1 MKRILFHL
9 LNISLCL
16 CIHINAAYGGSST
29 GLIDYDNYIHY
40 YDGEGETVA
49 VNGILYVLNADG
61 TATAI
66 GSPTSETGYNTLKS
80 EPYYDP
86 NSRMYY
92 PNAVITTHHEATT
105 FVFENLLDSCDGVFT
120 FPEYVEKDGE
130 KYTVTT
136 ISMVRNI
143 HLPQGSYTSA
153 QTTYSNIPYAWA
165 YCYESNI
172 EIVLPK
178 TVTTI
183 DDYAFYSYKIK
194 KIRVH
199 NK

>member
-1 MKRILFHL
+1 MRRILVQSL
-9 LNISLCL
+9 IISLCL
-16 CIHINAAYGGSST
+16 FINMSVANGGSST
-29 GLIDYDNYIHY
+29 GYIDYDNYIHY

-66 GSPTSETGYNTLKS
+66 GSPTSETGYNTVKS
-80 EPYYDP
+80 GSYYDP
-86 NSRMYY
+86 NTRMYY
-92 PNAVITTHHEATT
+92 PDAILTTHYEATT
-105 FVFENLLDSCDGVFT
+105 FAFENLLDSCDGVFT

-130 KYTVTT
+130 RYTVTT

-143 HLPQGSYTSA
+143 NLPQGSYTSP
-153 QTTYSNIPYAWA
+153 TLTYSNIPYAWA

-183 DDYAFYSYKIK
+183 DDYAFYSDKIK
-194 KIRVH
+194 KSEYITI
-199 NK
+199 